1 MVKKNGSGK
10 APARIDV
17 RFALKTAKPLWNSK
31 GSTQATGKI
40 FIFAA
45 VLILLVLILL
55 AATVFIYIRSK
66 S

>member
-17 RFALKTAKPLWNSK
+17 RFALKEAKPLWNSK
-31 GSTQATGKI
+31 GSVRATGKI
-40 FIFAA
+40 AIFAVA
-45 VLILLVLILL
+45 VILLALILL
-55 AATVFIYIRSK
+55 AVAVFIYIRSK